1 MTQKKALIT
10 GGSRGIGRAC
20 ALALAKDSIDIAILD
35 LNEEGAAQVAA
46 EVKALGVESLAVS
59 ADVSSY
65 EDIEAAVSKILGDWG
80 KVDILINNAGI
91 TRDKLLLRMKPED
104 WLTVIN
110 INLNGVFN
118 LTKALLKQMNRL
130 GWGRIV
136 NISSVVG
143 FSGNSG
149 QANYSAAKAGVMGM
163 TKTIAQETASRNI
176 TVNAIAPGMID
187 TDMTRVLPEKIKQN
201 IIDQIPLR
209 RFGTAEEVAAAV
221 RFLVSEEANYI
232 TGQVLHVN
240 GGMYM

>member
-1 MTQKKALIT
+1 MARKKALIT

-20 ALALAKDSIDIAILD
+20 ALALAKEGIDIAILD
-35 LNEEGAAQVAA
+35 LNEEGAAQVAT
-46 EVKALGVESLAVS
+46 EVQALGVESLYLS

-65 EDIEAAVSKILGDWG
+65 EEVEAAVSKILADWG
-80 KVDILINNAGI
+80 KIDILINNAGI

-104 WLTVIN
+104 WLAVIN

-136 NISSVVG
+136 NISSVIG
-143 FSGNSG
+143 FTGNSG
-149 QANYSAAKAGVMGM
+149 QANYSAAKAGVMGL
-163 TKTIAQETASRNI
+163 TKTTAQESASRNV

-187 TDMTRVLPEKIKQN
+187 TDMTRILPDKVKQD
-201 IIDQIPLR
+201 IIDQIPLN
-209 RFGTAEEVAAAV
+209 RFGTVEDVAAAV
-221 RFLVSEEANYI
+221 RFLVSEDADYI
-232 TGQVLHVN
+232 TGQVIHVN